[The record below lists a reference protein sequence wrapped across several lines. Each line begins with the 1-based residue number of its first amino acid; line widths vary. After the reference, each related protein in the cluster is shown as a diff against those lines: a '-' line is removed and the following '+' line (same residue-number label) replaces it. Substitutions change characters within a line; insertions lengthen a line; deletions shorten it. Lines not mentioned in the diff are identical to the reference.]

1 MRTPVRWALLAISF
15 VVVTGGA
22 AWWLAAQRG
31 EDAPVNVGAGA
42 VAPAHVVEAH
52 YVGSDRC
59 ASCHEH
65 ETRAWQ
71 GSQHQRAMQKADAN
85 TVLGNFG
92 DRAFTYAGTTSRLRR
107 DGDRFLVRTDGPDGK
122 LTDFPVEYTFGVAPL
137 QQYLVEL
144 ARGHLQALP
153 IAWDSRPREAGG
165 QRWFHLHP
173 DERIDFRDELHWTRP
188 AQNWNYMCADCHSTD
203 VRKGYD
209 AATDTYRTTW
219 SEISVGCEACHGP
232 GSAHLEWARTHA
244 PDATLGLVTR
254 LDERKGIVW
263 RRDAGNDQ
271 PVRSAPR
278 ATEREIEVC
287 AQCHARRAQIA
298 DGYRA
303 GRPFLD
309 HYLPSLLVPPLYY
322 ADGQQRDEVYIWGS
336 FLQSRMHAAG
346 VTCSDCHDPHT
357 QKLRAPG
364 NTVCAQCH
372 DAARYATTAHH
383 HHRVGSSGAA
393 CADCHMPRTTYMV
406 IDGRRDHSLRVPR
419 PDETVRFGVPNAC
432 NGCHRDRD
440 APWAAAAVHAC
451 LGRDARGFQAFA
463 PVFAAND
470 AGDPHALDGLRE
482 LAASVRDPAIVRASA
497 AERLAS
503 APRAA
508 VDGALVER
516 LAHDRDELVRLAAVH
531 LAARLD
537 GGSAVQVLA
546 PLLADTRR
554 AIRTEAA
561 RELAGMQSHLPETA
575 QAAWRNA
582 AAEYVA
588 SLRYNADRPES
599 RVALGNYFGAWG
611 QASAAREAFE
621 SAIALDPRF
630 VPAYVNAADLLRSE
644 GRDAEAAMLLQRGLG
659 QVPRDAA
666 LHHALGL
673 TQVRLGNRSA
683 ALASLQRAAQLA
695 PDSSRYAYVYAVAL
709 QSSGQAEQSRR
720 LLAQAARRW
729 PHDYELWFALA
740 SFEAQAGHL
749 AAARAAARHLLADY
763 PGDRDAQQLAQQLEA
778 P

>member
-1 MRTPVRWALLAISF
+1 MRTPVRWALLAVLPVIA
-15 VVVTGGA
+15 VAGA
-22 AWWLAAQRG
+22 AWWLATHRAEIEPG
-31 EDAPVNVGAGA
+31 GAASKPLVHAPVI
-42 VAPAHVVEAH
+42 EAR

-59 ASCHEH
+59 ASCHER
-65 ETRAWQ
+65 ETRAWA
-71 GSQHQRAMQKADAN
+71 GSQHQHAMQKADAN
-85 TVLGNFG
+85 TVLGDFG
-92 DRAFTYAGTTSRLRR
+92 DRTFTYAGATSRFRR

-122 LTDFPVEYTFGVAPL
+122 LADFPVEYTFGVAPL

-144 ARGHLQALP
+144 ARGHLQAIS
-153 IAWDSRPREAGG
+153 IAWDSRPHEVGG
-165 QRWFHLHP
+165 QRWFHLYPH
-173 DERIDFRDELHWTRP
+173 ERIDFRDQLHWTRL

-203 VRKGYD
+203 VRKNYD

-232 GSAHLEWARTHA
+232 GSTHVEWARKRA
-244 PDATLGLVTR
+244 PDPTLGLVSR

-263 RRDAGNDQ
+263 RRDVGTGQ

-278 ATEREIEVC
+278 TSRREIEVC

-303 GRPFLD
+303 GDAFLD
-309 HYLPSLLVPPLYY
+309 HYLPSFLVSPLYY
-322 ADGQQRDEVYIWGS
+322 ADGQQRDEVYVWGS

-364 NTVCAQCH
+364 NAVCAQCH
-372 DAARYATTAHH
+372 DAARYDTTAHH
-383 HHRVGSSGAA
+383 HHRAGSSGAA

-406 IDGRRDHSLRVPR
+406 VDGRRDHSLRVPR

-440 APWAAAAVHAC
+440 ANWAAAAVHAW
-451 LGRDARGFQAFA
+451 LGRDARGFQGFA
-463 PVFAAND
+463 PLFAAND
-470 AGDPHALDGLRE
+470 AGDPRALGGLRDV
-482 LAASVRDPAIVRASA
+482 ATSDRDPSIVRASA

-503 APRAA
+503 APRVA

-516 LAHDRDELVRLAAVH
+516 LASDRDDLVRLAAVQ

-537 GGSAVQVLA
+537 GNSAAQVLA
-546 PLLADTRR
+546 ALLADPRK

-561 RELAGMQSHLPETA
+561 RELAGMQSRLQEPVQT
-575 QAAWRNA
+575 AWRKA
-582 AAEYVA
+582 ADEYVA

-599 RVALGNYFGAWG
+599 RVALGNYFGALG
-611 QASAAREAFE
+611 QASAARDAFE
-621 SAIALDPRF
+621 SAIALDPQF

-644 GRDAEAAMLLQRGLG
+644 GQDAEAAMLLQRGLV
-659 QVPRDAA
+659 QVPKDAA

-673 TQVRLGNRSA
+673 TQVRLGQRSA
-683 ALASLQRAAQLA
+683 ALASLQSAARLA

-709 QSSGQAEQSRR
+709 QSSGQSGQSRK
-720 LLAQAARRW
+720 LLAQATRRW
-729 PHDYELWFALA
+729 PHDYDLWFALA
-740 SFEAQAGHL
+740 SFEAQAGHVDT
-749 AAARAAARHLLADY
+749 AREAARHLLAEY
-763 PGDRDAQQLAQQLEA
+763 PGDRDARQLAQQLA
-778 P
+778 TP